1 MKQYLVTLMS
11 ENGSYLY
18 LTLKANSK
26 KEAEIYAQNNYP
38 MYIIYKVE
46 EVRK

>member
-1 MKQYLVTLMS
+1 MKQYLVTIMS

-18 LTLKANSK
+18 LTLKATSK
-26 KEAEIYAQNNYP
+26 KDAIIYVEKNYP

-46 EVRK
+46 EYK

>member
-18 LTLKANSK
+18 LILKASSK
-26 KEAEIYAQNNYP
+26 KDAELYVEKNYP

-46 EVRK
+46 EYK

>member
-1 MKQYLVTLMS
+1 MKQYLVTLMG

-18 LTLKANSK
+18 LTRYANSK
-26 KEAEIYAQNNYP
+26 KDAELYVEKNYP